1 MMLNVGFFILILI
14 AAELLF
20 QSLVK
25 YFRKEFQWLITEKD
39 NCPNFDKIAFDKF
52 IFTSFDKDLGWTKK
66 PNTSGIER
74 GKFRDI
80 TFNIDGKGSRRN
92 PIDSET
98 SIVTFG
104 DSYTFC
110 RQVEDH
116 QTWQV
121 YLSEKLGD
129 KVLNFGVGN
138 YGIDQAYL
146 NYQRQVTPET
156 TKVVILGF
164 VPETICRIQSYWKH
178 YLEFGN
184 TFAFKPRFTLEH
196 GQLQL
201 HNNLLNGSED
211 FHKLDEIIQEA
222 KKIDVFYEKKFKLLQ
237 FRFPYIFRYF
247 LNFNRN
253 TRLLY
258 LLLKRKLF
266 TLINKN
272 DNAIDNA
279 PFSSVMLENIKQSHQ
294 MYGDKNACNLLEA
307 ILLKFRDLAYERGH
321 EPLVVVMPQLL
332 DMNIM
337 KKNKI
342 STYQPLFSKINEKVR
357 VLDMTQHLVGRNDL
371 GSLYIDDAYG
381 GHFSA
386 AGNRLVAE
394 KVSEFLSENS
404 LISKE

>member
-1 MMLNVGFFILILI
+1 MILTVGLFLLVLI
-14 AAELLF
+14 AAEILF

-39 NCPNFDKIAFDKF
+39 DRPNFDKTAFDKF
-52 IFTSFDKDLGWTKK
+52 ILTSFDKELGWTKK
-66 PNTSGIER
+66 PNTVGIER
-74 GKFRDI
+74 GKFSDI
-80 TFNIDGKGSRRN
+80 KFNIDDKGSRQN

-110 RQVEDH
+110 RQVEDY

-121 YLSEKLGD
+121 YLSKKLDD

-146 NYQRQVTPET
+146 HYQRQVTPET

-184 TFAFKPRFTLEH
+184 TFAFKPRFTLED

-201 HNNLLNGSED
+201 HNNLLNGAED
-211 FHKLDEIIQEA
+211 FHRLDEIIQEA
-222 KKIDVFYEKKFKLLQ
+222 QQNDVFYKKKFKLLQ
-237 FRFPYIFRYF
+237 FRFPYIFSYF

-253 TRLLY
+253 TSLLY
-258 LLLKRKLF
+258 LLLKRKSF
-266 TLINKN
+266 TLLNKSN
-272 DNAIDNA
+272 NAVDNA
-279 PFSSVMLENIKQSHQ
+279 PFSSVMLENIKHSHQ
-294 MYGDKNACNLLEA
+294 MYTDKNACDLLEA
-307 ILLKFRDLAYERGH
+307 ILLKFRDLACERGH

-337 KKNKI
+337 KENKT
-342 STYQPLFSKINEKVR
+342 STYQSFFAKINEKVR
-357 VLDMTQHLVGRNDL
+357 VLDMTHHLGRDDL
-371 GSLYIDDAYG
+371 CSLYTDDAYG

-394 KVSEFLSENS
+394 KVSEFLSKNS
-404 LISKE
+404 LI